1 MALADDLVAVHST
14 DPATVYLSL
23 LARMQRPDLDAVE
36 RALYTDRALVR
47 HHSLR
52 RTRVL
57 LELGME
63 GAITRARP
71 VGSWINGQYTW
82 TPTLDWLGEE
92 IAGLDVA
99 AAERELTGAY
109 LRSFG
114 PVTTTDVRWWA
125 GWTATTARRALA
137 AAGAVAIDTDDGPAW
152 VAPGDEA
159 PDEPVDE
166 WVALLP
172 SLDSTL
178 MGWKERAWYLPA
190 SSADAFDSIG
200 NGGPTV
206 WVDGVVV
213 GAWAQRPDG
222 EIRVHWF
229 QDVPAGRRAQ
239 VADRA
244 RELEGWLG
252 ETRFTARFPG
262 AITASLLA

>member
-1 MALADDLVAVHST
+1 MDRPAQAPHAWGSRGGST
-14 DPATVYLSL
+14 
-23 LARMQRPDLDAVE
+23 
-36 RALYTDRALVR
+36 
-47 HHSLR
+47 
-52 RTRVL
+52 
-57 LELGME
+57 
-63 GAITRARP
+63 
-71 VGSWINGQYTW
+71 
-82 TPTLDWLGEE
+82 
-92 IAGLDVA
+92 
-99 AAERELTGAY
+99 
-109 LRSFG
+109 
-114 PVTTTDVRWWA
+114 
-125 GWTATTARRALA
+125 RRALA
-137 AAGAVAIDTDDGPAW
+137 
-152 VAPGDEA
+152 
-159 PDEPVDE
+159 
-166 WVALLP
+166 
-172 SLDSTL
+172 
-178 MGWKERAWYLPA
+178 A